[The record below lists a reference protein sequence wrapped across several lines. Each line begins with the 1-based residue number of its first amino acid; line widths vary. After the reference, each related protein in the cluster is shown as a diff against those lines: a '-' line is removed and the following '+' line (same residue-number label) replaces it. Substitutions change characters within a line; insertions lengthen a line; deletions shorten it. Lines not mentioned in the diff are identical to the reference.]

1 MGKKYR
7 VYWSGTWNTPS
18 TSTHMKENS
27 KMKNSMAMEPWRTTM
42 AHTVEC
48 LSKDRNTGRGTSK
61 PIEGRVTRELS
72 HLEFWCKP
80 MQQIQHLRKTKI
92 NMPEKRSYEKQ
103 KSINDSLFYFWKFP
117 YYITC
122 GELDVFDQLQ
132 LINNNDHTIQELAE
146 GTHPHTI
153 PISLQIWRRS
163 SRNWPNPNATSKWQ
177 PWWLNLLFRLLSRSE
192 LNCQKD
198 DQDYC
203 AIWESKRPRKCDSE
217 HPVARD
223 GPEWVGYC
231 VVVGRY
237 WGGV

>member
-1 MGKKYR
+1 MGKGRRNAKSLFFKENIKMGKKYR

-27 KMKNSMAMEPWRTTM
+27 KMKNSMAMERWRTTM

-103 KSINDSLFYFWKFP
+103 KSINDSLFYSWKFS
-117 YYITC
+117 YYLPI
-122 GELDVFDQLQ
+122 VQN
-132 LINNNDHTIQELAE
+132 LIFLMNF
-146 GTHPHTI
+146 
-153 PISLQIWRRS
+153 
-163 SRNWPNPNATSKWQ
+163 
-177 PWWLNLLFRLLSRSE
+177 NL
-192 LNCQKD
+192 
-198 DQDYC
+198 
-203 AIWESKRPRKCDSE
+203 
-217 HPVARD
+217 
-223 GPEWVGYC
+223 
-231 VVVGRY
+231 
-237 WGGV
+237 